1 MIVMDGATIYDIAEN
16 RYLYADAIPS
26 DESSKII
33 NCLNSLNIS
42 YFIYTV
48 HGNRTCVFHHG
59 TYSEAE
65 NKVYDRMKRSPYR
78 SYLDSVDYVPEEII
92 YFKIIAE
99 DEQIQ
104 LIEQSLRS
112 LLSWAHLRRV
122 LRPQGGE
129 PGIGSL
135 YIYSRTATIKH
146 AKKQLMSMLLE
157 SNPDLCEV
165 DITAP
170 RKTKSERDAVRLLH
184 LVERQYAPVFS
195 FSKIKNRRP

>member
-1 MIVMDGATIYDIAEN
+1 MSA
-16 RYLYADAIPS
+16 PS
-26 DESSKII
+26 FGEHYI
-33 NCLNSLNIS
+33 
-42 YFIYTV
+42 
-48 HGNRTCVFHHG
+48 
-59 TYSEAE
+59 
-65 NKVYDRMKRSPYR
+65 YR

-135 YIYSRTATIKH
+135 YIYSRTAT
-146 AKKQLMSMLLE
+146 
-157 SNPDLCEV
+157 
-165 DITAP
+165 
-170 RKTKSERDAVRLLH
+170 
-184 LVERQYAPVFS
+184 
-195 FSKIKNRRP
+195 